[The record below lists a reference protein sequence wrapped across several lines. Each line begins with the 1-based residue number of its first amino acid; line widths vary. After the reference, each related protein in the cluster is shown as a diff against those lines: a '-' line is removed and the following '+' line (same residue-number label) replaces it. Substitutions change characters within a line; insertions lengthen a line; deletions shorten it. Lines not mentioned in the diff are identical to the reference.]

1 MLLIDEEVK
10 VVNSGVCN
18 CMAIEMIDLDLYL
31 LNNNNNGYFY
41 VLFLHRAHSPYIKKK
56 QCEHRIR
63 KNQQIK
69 STARDA
75 RSHLK

>member
-10 VVNSGVCN
+10 VVNTGESN
-18 CMAIEMIDLDLYL
+18 CMAIEMIDLDLHL

-41 VLFLHRAHSPYIKKK
+41 VLFLHRAHSPYIK
-56 QCEHRIR
+56 QQRCEHRIR
-63 KNQQIK
+63 KDQQIK
-69 STARDA
+69 SIANDA